1 MPGGVEDATG
11 ATRARPGQQGTD
23 DRDLVVGAVMSGVEV
38 VLAANADLAES
49 PVWDSEDD
57 VLWWVDIFRG
67 EVHRFDPSSGRD
79 EKFQLAGPVG
89 SLALRRSGGLIVALR
104 DGLYTY
110 QLGGDVRPLAL
121 PEPERRH
128 NRFNDGRTDRRG
140 RFWVGSLHLDETE
153 PTGALYRLDPD
164 ARCTRMADGIYAS
177 NGTAFSP
184 DGRTG
189 YHADS
194 QRGVVW
200 HFDCDPDSGALSN
213 RRVFIEIERRQGAPD
228 GAIVDRD
235 GCYWLTHASGWRIV
249 RYDPQGRVDRV
260 LQLPVEIPTSA
271 AFGGRDGRTLF
282 ITTARYSL
290 SPEALSI
297 QPLAGSIL
305 AIDVGVGGEAD
316 TRFAA

>member
-1 MPGGVEDATG
+1 MSFGVEIA
-11 ATRARPGQQGTD
+11 
-23 DRDLVVGAVMSGVEV
+23 LE
-38 VLAANADLAES
+38 ANADLAEG
-49 PVWDSEDD
+49 PVWDDESH

-79 EKFQLAGPVG
+79 EMTTLDGPVG
-89 SLALRRSGGLIVALR
+89 SLALRQSGGLVVSRR
-104 DGLYTY
+104 DGLYAY
-110 QLGGDVRPLAL
+110 EPGGTPAPIAK
-121 PEPERRH
+121 PEPDRNH
-128 NRFNDGRTDRRG
+128 NRFNDGRTDRQG

-164 ARCTRMADGIYAS
+164 GACTCMADGIYAS

-194 QRGVVW
+194 IQRVVW
-200 HFDCDPDSGALSN
+200 CFDVDPDTGALSD
-213 RRVFIEIERRQGAPD
+213 RRVFIELEARAGSPD
-228 GAIVDRD
+228 GAIVDVD
-235 GCYWLTHASGWRIV
+235 GCYWLTHAGGWRIV
-249 RYDPQGRVDRV
+249 RYDPYGRVDRIV
-260 LQLPVEIPTSA
+260 QLPVEIPTSG

-290 SPEALSI
+290 SPEALAI

-305 AIDVGVGGEAD
+305 AVDVGVGGVPD
-316 TRFAA
+316 TRFAG

>member
-1 MPGGVEDATG
+1 
-11 ATRARPGQQGTD
+11 
-23 DRDLVVGAVMSGVEV
+23 MSGLEV
-38 VLAANADLAES
+38 ALAANADLAEG
-49 PVWDSEDD
+49 PVWDAEDD

-67 EVHRFDPSSGRD
+67 EVHRFDPSTGRD
-79 EKFQLAGPVG
+79 EKFQLDGPVG
-89 SLALRRSGGLIVALR
+89 SLALRRSGGLVVALR
-104 DGLYTY
+104 DGFYAY
-110 QLGGDVRPLAL
+110 RPGGSVSPLAL

-128 NRFNDGRTDRRG
+128 NRFNDGRTDRQG
-140 RFWVGSLHLDETE
+140 RFWAGSLHLDETE
-153 PTGALYRLDPD
+153 PTGALYCLDG
-164 ARCTRMADGIYAS
+164 ARCSRMADGVYAS

-200 HFDCDPDSGALSN
+200 RFDCDTDTGALSN
-213 RRVFIEIERRQGAPD
+213 RRVFIEIERKQGAPD
-228 GAIVDRD
+228 GAIVDHD
-235 GCYWLTHASGWRIV
+235 GGYWLTHASGWRVV

-260 LQLPVEIPTSA
+260 LQVPVEIPTSV

-290 SPEALSI
+290 SEEALSI

-305 AIDVGVGGEAD
+305 AIDVGVGGEPDA
-316 TRFAA
+316 RFAG

>member
-1 MPGGVEDATG
+1 MPGVEIA
-11 ATRARPGQQGTD
+11 
-23 DRDLVVGAVMSGVEV
+23 
-38 VLAANADLAES
+38 LAANADLAES
-49 PVWDSEDD
+49 PVWDAEDNM
-57 VLWWVDIFRG
+57 LWWVDIFRG

-79 EKFQLAGPVG
+79 ELFQIEGPVG
-89 SLALRRSGGLIVALR
+89 SLTLRRSGGLVVALH
-104 DGLYTY
+104 DGLYAY
-110 QLGGDVRPLAL
+110 QPGGVVTPLAR
-121 PEPERRH
+121 PEPDRHH
-128 NRFNDGRTDRRG
+128 NRFNDGRTDRQG
-140 RFWVGSLHLDETE
+140 RFWVGSLHLEETE

-164 ARCTRMADGIYAS
+164 GRCTRMADGIYAA

-200 HFDCDPDSGALSN
+200 RFDCDPDTGALAN
-213 RRVFIEIERRQGAPD
+213 RRVFVEIERRQGAPD
-228 GAIVDRD
+228 GAIVDSD
-235 GCYWLTHASGWRIV
+235 GGYWLTHASGWRLV
-249 RYDPQGRVDRV
+249 RYDPLGRVDRII
-260 LQLPVEIPTSA
+260 QLPVEIPTSV

-305 AIDVGVGGEAD
+305 AINVGVSGEPD
-316 TRFAA
+316 TRFAG